1 MLQHKTYLVISL
13 QLPGVRNT
21 SLVSRLGDSMVDEMK
36 FVVRAKDRSEAVES
50 IPLGDV
56 VGQNRWLGVTVVWI
70 YFDIEVICEYF
81 FSVAGED
88 EGEEEEQGELI
99 EMFLSGKEG
108 SSIFRIIFLCHLVCS
123 LV

>member
-1 MLQHKTYLVISL
+1 M
-13 QLPGVRNT
+13 
-21 SLVSRLGDSMVDEMK
+21 
-36 FVVRAKDRSEAVES
+36 
-50 IPLGDV
+50 
-56 VGQNRWLGVTVVWI
+56 
-70 YFDIEVICEYF
+70 ICEYF

-123 LV
+123 LVWWFLC